1 MQIDLPYLCT
11 TIGNLSG
18 VPVRIFEGE
27 YLTFY
32 YSQVYLP
39 RDPMAVCRD
48 QIFAVNDHVGYVTTP
63 HFHYYGIVNSGQ
75 TKIVIGPTRQIAET
89 DQELREL
96 AFRAD
101 VTPDDTADFITG
113 MKSIVR
119 MPVENILQMLCTMNH
134 VMNGEMLSLKDIA
147 IYDADQEKLL
157 EDQGRQQAA
166 QKLSAKA
173 DEAQSLHNTL
183 DQEQTLL
190 RMVRKGDTA
199 ALKEWI
205 DHAPAIRGGVLARE
219 QLRQRKNTFIVAVTL
234 VSRAAIRGGMNV
246 EDAFSH
252 SDSYIQQCELLS
264 SPGDILN
271 LQYRMVL
278 DYTERVE
285 RLRLGRQPS
294 RLTIDVA
301 NYIQRHMSEPV
312 TAEKIAENLFLN
324 RSYLSRKF
332 KEETGETL
340 TDFILKEKTEEA
352 KRLLR
357 YSDKS
362 LTAIGSYLGFSSA
375 SHFSRVFKAYAG
387 STPSEY
393 REKALSK
400 DLCLFSG
407 GKATKKKIPEALKVQ
422 AFRDFPEKG
431 ANQI

>member
-1 MQIDLPYLCT
+1 MQVNLPYLCT

-27 YLTFY
+27 SLIFY
-32 YSQVYLP
+32 YSQAYLP
-39 RDPMAVCRD
+39 RDPMTVYRD
-48 QIFAVNDHVGYVTTP
+48 RIFAVKAHVGYITTP

-75 TKIVIGPTRQIAET
+75 TKIVIGPTRQITET

-96 AFRAD
+96 AFRSDVAAD
-101 VTPDDTADFITG
+101 DMEDFVAG

-119 MPVENILQMLCTMNH
+119 MPFESILQMLCTMNH
-134 VMNGEMLSLKDIA
+134 VLNGETLSLKDIT
-147 IYDADQEKLL
+147 IYDAEQEKLL
-157 EDQGRQQAA
+157 KAQGRQQAA
-166 QKLSAKA
+166 QKLSAQA
-173 DEAQSLHNTL
+173 DESLHNTL
-183 DQEQTLL
+183 DQEQALL

-205 DHAPAIRGGVLARE
+205 NHAPAIRGGVLAKE
-219 QLRQRKNTFIVAVTL
+219 QLRQKKNTFIVAVTL
-234 VSRAAIRGGMNV
+234 VSRAAIRGGMDV

-264 SPGDILN
+264 SPSDILN

-285 RLRLGRQPS
+285 RLHLGKHPS
-294 RLTIDVA
+294 KLTVDVA
-301 NYIQRHMSEPV
+301 NYIQRHMSEPI
-312 TAEKIAENLFLN
+312 TTEKIAKELFLN

-357 YSDKS
+357 YSDKP
-362 LTAIGSYLGFSSA
+362 LTAISSYLGFSSA
-375 SHFSRVFKAYAG
+375 SHFSRVFKAYVG

-393 REKALSK
+393 REKH
-400 DLCLFSG
+400 
-407 GKATKKKIPEALKVQ
+407 Q
-422 AFRDFPEKG
+422 
-431 ANQI
+431 

>member
-1 MQIDLPYLCT
+1 MAQIDLPYLCT

-18 VPVRIFEGE
+18 IPVRIFEGE
-27 YLTFY
+27 NLTFY

-39 RDPMAVCRD
+39 RDPMAIYRD
-48 QIFAVNDHVGYVTTP
+48 QIFAVSSHVGYITTP

-75 TKIVIGPTRQIAET
+75 IKIVIGPTRQITEN

-101 VTPDDTADFITG
+101 VTADDIEDFISG
-113 MKSIVR
+113 MKSIIR
-119 MPVENILQMLCTMNH
+119 MPFESILQILCTINH
-134 VMNGEMLSLKDIA
+134 VLNGETLSLKDIA
-147 IYDADQEKLL
+147 ICDAKQEKLL
-157 EDQGRQQAA
+157 SVQGRQQAA
-166 QKLSAKA
+166 QKLSAQA
-173 DEAQSLHNTL
+173 EEAQIPHNTL
-183 DQEQTLL
+183 DQEQALL

-205 DHAPAIRGGVLARE
+205 SRAPAIRGGVLAKE
-219 QLRQRKNTFIVAVTL
+219 QLRQKKNTFIVTVTL
-234 VSRAAIRGGMNV
+234 VSRAAIRGGMDV
-246 EDAFSH
+246 DDAFSH
-252 SDSYIQQCELLS
+252 SDSYIQQCERLS
-264 SPGDILN
+264 SPADILN

-294 RLTIDVA
+294 KLTIDVA
-301 NYIQRHMSEPV
+301 NYIQHHMSEPV
-312 TAEKIAENLFLN
+312 TAEKIAEELFLN

-375 SHFSRVFKAYAG
+375 SHFSRVFKAYVG
-387 STPSEY
+387 STPREY
-393 REKALSK
+393 REKH
-400 DLCLFSG
+400 
-407 GKATKKKIPEALKVQ
+407 Q
-422 AFRDFPEKG
+422 
-431 ANQI
+431 

>member
-1 MQIDLPYLCT
+1 MKAIDLPYLCT

-18 VPVRIFEGE
+18 VPVRIFKDDRM
-27 YLTFY
+27 TFY

-39 RDPMAVCRD
+39 RDPMSVYRE
-48 QIFAVNDHVGYVTTP
+48 QIFAVKTHVGYITTP
-63 HFHYYGIVNSGQ
+63 HFHYYGIVNSGAE
-75 TKIVIGPTRQIAET
+75 KIVIGPTRQVTES

-101 VTPDDTADFITG
+101 VPEDETEQFIAG

-119 MPVENILQMLCTMNH
+119 MPFESILQMLCTMNH
-134 VMNGEMLSLKDIA
+134 VLNGETLSLKDIT
-147 IYDADQEKLL
+147 IYDAEQEKLL
-157 EDQGRQQAA
+157 ARQNARQAE
-166 QKLSAKA
+166 QKLSVRV
-173 DEAQSLHNTL
+173 DEAQSLHNTYDL
-183 DQEQTLL
+183 EQMLM

-205 DHAPAIRGGVLARE
+205 SHAPAVRGGVLAAE
-219 QLRQRKNTFIVAVTL
+219 QLRQRKNTFIVIATL
-234 VSRAAIRGGMNV
+234 VSRAAIRGGMDV
-246 EDAFSH
+246 DDAFTH

-264 SPGDILN
+264 TPEDIAN

-285 RLRLGRQPS
+285 RLRLGQHPS
-294 RLTIDVA
+294 RLSIDVA
-301 NYIQRHMSEPV
+301 NYIQHHLSEPI
-312 TAEKIAENLFLN
+312 TAEKIAEELFLS
-324 RSYLSRKF
+324 RPYLSRKF

-375 SHFSRVFKAYAG
+375 SHFSRVFKAYVG

-393 REKALSK
+393 REKH
-400 DLCLFSG
+400 
-407 GKATKKKIPEALKVQ
+407 Q
-422 AFRDFPEKG
+422 
-431 ANQI
+431 

>member
-1 MQIDLPYLCT
+1 MQINLPYLCT

-27 YLTFY
+27 SLIFY
-32 YSQVYLP
+32 YSQAYLP
-39 RDPMAVCRD
+39 RDPMAVYRD
-48 QIFAVNDHVGYVTTP
+48 QVFAVKAHVGYITTP

-75 TKIVIGPTRQIAET
+75 TKIVIGPTRQITET

-96 AFRAD
+96 AFRSDVAAD
-101 VTPDDTADFITG
+101 DMEDFVAG

-119 MPVENILQMLCTMNH
+119 MPFESILQMLCTMNH
-134 VMNGEMLSLKDIA
+134 VLNGETLSLKDIT
-147 IYDADQEKLL
+147 IYDAEQEKLL
-157 EDQGRQQAA
+157 KAQGRQQAA
-166 QKLSAKA
+166 QKLSAQA
-173 DEAQSLHNTL
+173 DESLHNTL
-183 DQEQTLL
+183 DQEQALL

-205 DHAPAIRGGVLARE
+205 NHAPAIRGGVLAKE
-219 QLRQRKNTFIVAVTL
+219 QLRQKKNTFIVAVTL
-234 VSRAAIRGGMNV
+234 VSRAAIRGGMDV

-264 SPGDILN
+264 SPSDILN

-285 RLRLGRQPS
+285 RLHLGKHPS
-294 RLTIDVA
+294 KLTVDVA
-301 NYIQRHMSEPV
+301 NYIQRHMSEPI
-312 TAEKIAENLFLN
+312 TTEKIAKELFLN

-357 YSDKS
+357 YSDKP
-362 LTAIGSYLGFSSA
+362 LTAISSYLGFSSA
-375 SHFSRVFKAYAG
+375 SHFSRVFKAYVG

-393 REKALSK
+393 REKH
-400 DLCLFSG
+400 
-407 GKATKKKIPEALKVQ
+407 Q
-422 AFRDFPEKG
+422 
-431 ANQI
+431 